1 MYEVIIVG
9 GGPAGMAA
17 AVYAARKMLKSLLI
31 TRDIGG
37 QVNQT
42 AGVENYMG
50 YQFIQG
56 PELMAKF
63 EEQMRHFPIDIMT
76 DKVVSRVSATE
87 KGLEVKTDRDEVYE
101 GKTAILATGKRSR
114 QLNIPGE
121 KALVGRGVTYCAIC
135 DGPLFQQM
143 RVAVVGGGNSALEA
157 VNDVIKYTEHV
168 YLISL
173 TPLTADSI
181 LIEKA
186 GDAPNLTVLTE
197 YQALEIMGTD
207 RVQGIKVKSLKTQE
221 SKVLPLHGVFV
232 EIGLVP
238 NSEPV
243 SGLATLNEAGEVVV
257 NGANETGVPGL
268 YAAGDVTAVPEKQIV
283 IAAGEGSKALLQAD
297 RYLKRLRS

>member
-9 GGPAGMAA
+9 SGPAGMTA

-63 EEQMRHFPIDIMT
+63 EEQMRRFPIDIMT
-76 DKVVSRVSATE
+76 GKTVVLVSATE
-87 KGLEVKTDRDEVYE
+87 KGLEVKTDKDEVYE
-101 GKTAILATGKRSR
+101 GKAAILATGKRSR
-114 QLNIPGE
+114 QLNVPGE

-157 VNDVIKYTEHV
+157 VNDVVKYTEHV
-168 YLISL
+168 YLVSL
-173 TPLTADSI
+173 TPLTADGI
-181 LIEKA
+181 LIEKVRN
-186 GDAPNLTVLTE
+186 APNLTILTE
-197 YQALEIMGTD
+197 HQTLEIVGAGS
-207 RVQGIKVKSLKTQE
+207 VQGIKVKSLKTQAV
-221 SKVLPLHGVFV
+221 KDLPVQGVFI

-238 NSEPV
+238 NSDPV
-243 SGLATLNEAGEVVV
+243 KGLVALNQAGEVVV
-257 NGANETGVPGL
+257 NSANETGVAGL
-268 YAAGDVTAVPEKQIV
+268 YAAGDVTNVPEKQIV
-283 IAAGEGSKALLQAD
+283 VAAGEGSKALLQAD
-297 RYLKRLRS
+297 RYLQRLRS

>member
-1 MYEVIIVG
+1 MYEAIIVG

-31 TRDIGG
+31 TKDIGG

-42 AGVENYMG
+42 AAVENYMG

-63 EEQMRHFPIDIMT
+63 EEQMRRFPIDIQT
-76 DKVVSRVSATE
+76 GKVVRSVSSSG
-87 KGLEVKTDRDEVYE
+87 KGFEVTTDQGDVYH
-101 GKTAILATGKRSR
+101 GKAVIIATGKRSR
-114 QLNIPGE
+114 QLNVPGE

-143 RVAVVGGGNSALEA
+143 TVAVIGGGNSALEA
-157 VNDVIKYTEHV
+157 VNDVIKYAEQV
-168 YLISL
+168 YLVSL

-186 GDAPNLTVLTE
+186 RNAPNLTVLTE
-197 YQALEIMGTD
+197 YQTLEIIGAD

-221 SKVLPLHGVFV
+221 AKVLAVQGVFV

-238 NSEPV
+238 NSDLV
-243 SGLATLNEAGEVVV
+243 RGLAPLNEAGEVVV
-257 NGANETGVPGL
+257 NCANETGVPGL

-283 IAAGEGSKALLQAD
+283 VAAGEGSKALLQAD
-297 RYLKRLRS
+297 RYLQRLRS